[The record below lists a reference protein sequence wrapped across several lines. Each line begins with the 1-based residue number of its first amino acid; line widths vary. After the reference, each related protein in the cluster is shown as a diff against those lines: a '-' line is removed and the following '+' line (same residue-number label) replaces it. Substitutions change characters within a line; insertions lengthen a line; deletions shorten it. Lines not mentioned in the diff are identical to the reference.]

1 MQLTDYKELF
11 AGKGL
16 KNTQS
21 RNLIYGVLSETGLPM
36 TAEQI
41 FIKLKETET
50 SVNLSTVYRTL
61 ELFVEKGLVLKAN
74 MAESNKAMFEV
85 NHHDHKHY
93 LVCLNCREMI
103 PVEGCPLEE
112 YEKVLNKKIGF
123 DVTGHKFEIYG
134 YCKNCQ
140 MRRTEKEKGDFDEG

>member
-1 MQLTDYKELF
+1 MQMTDYRDLF
-11 AGKGL
+11 NGKGV
-16 KNTQS
+16 KNTPS
-21 RNLIYGVLSETGLPM
+21 RNLIYGILSETGLPM

-41 FIKLKETET
+41 FIKLKETEK

-61 ELFVEKGLVLKAN
+61 ELFVEKGLVLRAIMTEN
-74 MAESNKAMFEV
+74 NKAMFEV

-103 PVEGCPLEE
+103 PVEGCPLDE
-112 YEKVLNKKIGF
+112 YEKVLNNKIGF

-140 MRRTEKEKGDFDEG
+140 IRKSENEKGDF

>member
-1 MQLTDYKELF
+1 MQITDYKDLF

-16 KNTQS
+16 KNTRS

-41 FIKLKETET
+41 FIKLKETDK

-61 ELFVEKGLVLKAN
+61 ELFVEKGLVLKALI
-74 MAESNKAMFEV
+74 AENNKAMFEL
-85 NHHDHKHY
+85 NQHDHKHY
-93 LVCLNCREMI
+93 LVCLNCKEMI

-112 YEKVLNKKIGF
+112 YEKVLNNKIGF

-134 YCKNCQ
+134 YCKNC
-140 MRRTEKEKGDFDEG
+140 RIERSENEKGDF